1 MFQDP
6 AIDPHLD
13 DMADRKHQQA
23 IHAEVVEALMG
34 CSLTRQ
40 EALAVL
46 QAIVDGRIP
55 HVNVNY

>member
-1 MFQDP
+1 
-6 AIDPHLD
+6 
-13 DMADRKHQQA
+13 
-23 IHAEVVEALMG
+23 MG